1 MKKCK
6 YCQSEIDE
14 KAVVCPICKRDLRNG
29 NNPLLLIP
37 IIILIIVFIVIP
49 IYFVLS
55 PNAPLKVREAV
66 CQLGIRS
73 DKRYCSYFIWEK

>member
-6 YCQSEIDE
+6 YCQSEINE
-14 KAVVCPICKRDLRNG
+14 RAKVCPMCRRNLTND

-37 IIILIIVFIVIP
+37 IIILSIIFIVIP
-49 IYFVLS
+49 VYFILS

-66 CQLGIRS
+66 CELGIRS